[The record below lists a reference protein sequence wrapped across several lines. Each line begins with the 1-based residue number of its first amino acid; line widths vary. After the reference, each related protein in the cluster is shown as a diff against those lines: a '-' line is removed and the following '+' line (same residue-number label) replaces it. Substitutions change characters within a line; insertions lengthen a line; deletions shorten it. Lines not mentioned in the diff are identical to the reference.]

1 MRRLYRGFKTDCPSG
16 LVIKKDNENPQL
28 TAGRG
33 NAERDLVKNL
43 PKRRSGLTT
52 ICLFIQIL
60 MRLQL
65 IQSCIL
71 HQKLSSL
78 LRCLQPCYFL
88 LSWPQEQWQSNFWGD
103 SQPHEHVV
111 NEKNRV
117 NKRNSSTFFL
127 CNIKS
132 SYFLVESQTS
142 SHDGCY
148 GVHRYKQ

>member
-1 MRRLYRGFKTDCPSG
+1 MSPIELSWTA
-16 LVIKKDNENPQL
+16 KKDNENPQL
-28 TAGRG
+28 AAGRG

-43 PKRRSGLTT
+43 PKRRSGPTT
-52 ICLFIQIL
+52 ICMFIKIF
-60 MRLQL
+60 MRSQL
-65 IQSCIL
+65 IQLCIL

-142 SHDGCY
+142 SHDECY
-148 GVHRYKQ
+148 RVHRYK